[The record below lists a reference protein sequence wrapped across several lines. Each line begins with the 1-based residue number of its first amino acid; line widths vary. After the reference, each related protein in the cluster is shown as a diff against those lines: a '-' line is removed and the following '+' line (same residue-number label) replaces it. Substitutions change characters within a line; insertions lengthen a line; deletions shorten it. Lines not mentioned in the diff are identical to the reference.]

1 MEREILRVC
10 EIEDGQYQVSA
21 DNGTNVAEIMFGM
34 AVTIKLLV
42 RDGLVTSPIAA
53 EALLHKYLTDPQ
65 YDEVG
70 QEQVEELEILDETS
84 ETEPEQTEE

>member
-10 EIEDGQYQVSA
+10 EVEDGQYQVSA

-65 YDEVG
+65 YDEVS
-70 QEQVEELEILDETS
+70 QEQIEELEELDAKS
-84 ETEPEQTEE
+84 EPEQMEE